1 MYNKNG
7 KSEYMTT
14 IVILVLIVIFC
25 AQEAN
30 KPGDN
35 IDL

>member
-1 MYNKNG
+1 
-7 KSEYMTT
+7 MTT